1 MGLALARADEHTDS
15 ESLLRDADTAM
26 YRAKD
31 NGRARCEIFDEGMRL
46 RASERLEV
54 QNELRRALQGD
65 EIVPWYQPVVDL
77 RTGRVVGCEA
87 LARWAHPS
95 KGLLLPDAFI
105 AHAEETGAI
114 VALGEAVLTGACR
127 QVALWNASRPVG
139 EALTLA
145 VNVSARQLSSAQL
158 VDTVCLALAGS
169 GLDARQLCLEV
180 TESVVME
187 DVEASGAVLGRL
199 RDIGVRTAVDDFG
212 TGYSSLA
219 YLLSLPVDVLKIDR
233 SFVQYLDVAD
243 GPAVAIVRAITA
255 LADAL
260 GLGVLA
266 EGVETSQ
273 QLGLLE
279 VLGVRQGQGYLWG
292 RAVPAA
298 DATWATWEPRP
309 MPAPRLASDLSF
321 DARRVR

>member
-1 MGLALARADEHTDS
+1 LARAGQEADS

-54 QNELRRALQGD
+54 QNELRRALQNG

-77 RTGRVVGCEA
+77 RTGRTVGCEA
-87 LARWAHPS
+87 LARWQHPDR
-95 KGLLLPDAFI
+95 GLLQPDAFI
-105 AHAEETGAI
+105 PHAEETGAI
-114 VALGEAVLTGACR
+114 VALGEGVLLEACR
-127 QVALWNASRPVG
+127 QVAIWNSDRPVG
-139 EALTLA
+139 EALTMA
-145 VNVSARQLSSAQL
+145 VNVSARQLASAQL
-158 VDTVCLALAGS
+158 VDTVREALELS
-169 GLDARQLCLEV
+169 GLHAGHLCLEI

-187 DVEASGAVLGRL
+187 DVEVSGAVLGRL
-199 RDIGVRTAVDDFG
+199 RDLGVRTAVDDFG

-233 SFVQYLDVAD
+233 SFVQYLDAND

-266 EGVETSQ
+266 EGVETPQ

-279 VLGVRQGQGYLWG
+279 VLGVQQGQGYLWG
-292 RAVPAA
+292 KAVPAQE
-298 DATWATWEPRP
+298 ATWAVWQPVPTPRKT
-309 MPAPRLASDLSF
+309 ADLSRDLSL
-321 DARRVR
+321 DAGRYL

>member
-1 MGLALARADEHTDS
+1 
-15 ESLLRDADTAM
+15 
-26 YRAKD
+26 
-31 NGRARCEIFDEGMRL
+31 
-46 RASERLEV
+46 
-54 QNELRRALQGD
+54 
-65 EIVPWYQPVVDL
+65 
-77 RTGRVVGCEA
+77 
-87 LARWAHPS
+87 
-95 KGLLLPDAFI
+95 
-105 AHAEETGAI
+105 
-114 VALGEAVLTGACR
+114 
-127 QVALWNASRPVG
+127 
-139 EALTLA
+139 
-145 VNVSARQLSSAQL
+145 
-158 VDTVCLALAGS
+158 
-169 GLDARQLCLEV
+169 
-180 TESVVME
+180 
-187 DVEASGAVLGRL
+187 L

-279 VLGVRQGQGYLWG
+279 VLGVRQGQGFLWG
-292 RAVPAA
+292 RAVAA
-298 DATWATWEPRP
+298 TEATWATWEPRP
-309 MPAPRLASDLSF
+309 LPAPRPAADLSF